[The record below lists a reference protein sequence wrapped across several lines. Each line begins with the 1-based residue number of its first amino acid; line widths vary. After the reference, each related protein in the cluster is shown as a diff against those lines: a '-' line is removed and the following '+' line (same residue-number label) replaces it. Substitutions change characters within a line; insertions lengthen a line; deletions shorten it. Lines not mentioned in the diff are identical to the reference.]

1 MRTTLANAKDP
12 ASGIARVLNIS
23 PEDDRFV
30 AYLNEAQQRLVMTGE
45 LFYGQ
50 TARYQFCLTEGCIT
64 WPRQI
69 ATIESASVN
78 GFSIPI
84 RNGWFEFLE
93 SVGLQGDASSCGD
106 GSCNWPFGNICGGTQ
121 LYDRGNA
128 CTFADIRGTDKKI
141 KVYADVTES
150 STATILLQGW
160 DANQNWIRSQTSD
173 GTWYD
178 GELVALSTTPQLST
192 KFFTSLVAVQKLETN
207 GAIRL
212 YEYDTVNLTQRAIAI
227 YEPTETNPSYRRSL
241 IPGLSNSGGEC
252 ETQQVTVMA
261 KLEFISAKFDNDWL
275 LIGNLPAL
283 KDMCQSIKFAE
294 CQVFDDAVKYEAR
307 AVQCLRRELSH
318 YRGHGV
324 VNPVRL
330 APRNI
335 SGPGVLNII

>member
-12 ASGIARVLNIS
+12 SSGIARVLNIS
-23 PEDDRFV
+23 PDDTRFV
-30 AYLNEAQQRLVMTGE
+30 SYINESIQRLLLTGE
-45 LFYGQ
+45 LFWG
-50 TARYQFCLTEGCIT
+50 TWGRFQFCLTEGCIT

-69 ATIESASVN
+69 ATIESVAVN
-78 GFSIPI
+78 GYSIPI

-93 SVGLQGDASSCGD
+93 AVGLQSDASSCGD

-128 CTFADIRGTDKKI
+128 CTFADIRGDNKQI

-150 STATILLQGW
+150 PNSKILLQGY
-160 DANQNWIRSQTSD
+160 DDNKNWIRTQVND
-173 GTWYD
+173 TWID

-192 KFFTSLVAVQKLETN
+192 KYFSSLVAAQKLDTN

-261 KLEFISAKFDNDWL
+261 KLEYIPAKVDNDWL

-318 YRGHGV
+318 YRGHGA

-330 APRNI
+330 VPRNVG
-335 SGPGVLNII
+335 GPGILNIV